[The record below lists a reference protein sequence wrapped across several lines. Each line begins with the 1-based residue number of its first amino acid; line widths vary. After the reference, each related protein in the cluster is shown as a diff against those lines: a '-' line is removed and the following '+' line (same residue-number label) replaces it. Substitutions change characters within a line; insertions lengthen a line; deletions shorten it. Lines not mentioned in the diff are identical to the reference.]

1 MYRRTAEGTG
11 LRGAWSNDIPQDKG
25 SGRRAPPA
33 HLALRPIT
41 ARVGRR
47 RRPAGLALLATGL
60 AVLAVIAGGARARG
74 AVPLG
79 TATSFAVLANTT
91 ITNTG
96 ATTING
102 DVGLYPGT
110 AVTGFG
116 TVTRSGALH
125 VGNAV
130 AQQAVIDAGAA
141 YGDLQSRTPCTDL
154 TGQVLG
160 QTVGTAAN
168 PLLPGV
174 YCFASSAQLTGD
186 LYLSGGGEYVFRI
199 GSTLTTA
206 SGSHV
211 ILQSGAE
218 ACNVYWAV
226 GSSATLG
233 TNSQIVGTIIA
244 NVSITANTGAVVT
257 GRLFA
262 LTGAVT
268 LDANTIGATNCAPAT
283 TTTTA
288 PPATTTSTAPAPT
301 TTTAPPATTT
311 TAVPATTT
319 TLAPGTTTTLGPGT
333 TTTVAP
339 ATTTT
344 AQPPGETTTTLAP
357 GVTTTTLVAATTTT
371 QAPGATTTTAAL
383 VTTTT
388 AALGT
393 TTTLALGTTT
403 TTPASGTTTTVGA
416 GNTTTTAAQ
425 ATPAATTTVGP
436 GATTASTGVL
446 LFSTETG
453 LSVQALARTG
463 QGLDGP
469 LTLAV
474 VSIFLGALLLLAPR
488 RGGVPAMAVAQ
499 PIAPNPS
506 RRHVAARIDVPTE
519 VERHRRGE
527 RVAPGG
533 GHHTPASKR
542 PHQPVEKACTRGQE
556 SDLMAAVERQL
567 QEADARM
574 KARYGKSWVSEAPDS
589 EK

>member
-1 MYRRTAEGTG
+1 M
-11 LRGAWSNDIPQDKG
+11 S
-25 SGRRAPPA
+25 
-33 HLALRPIT
+33 
-41 ARVGRR
+41 ARVSRR
-47 RRPAGLALLATGL
+47 RRPAELALVALGLSLL
-60 AVLAVIAGGARARG
+60 AVLVGGGSARG

-110 AVTGFG
+110 SVTGFG

-130 AQQAVIDAGAA
+130 AQQALIDAGSA
-141 YGDLQSRTPCTDL
+141 YGDLQSRTPCQDL

-160 QTVGTAAN
+160 QDVGTAAD

-206 SGSHV
+206 SGSRV

-233 TNSQIVGTIIA
+233 TNSQIAGTIIA
-244 NVSITANTGAVVT
+244 NVSITANTGAVVD

-268 LDANTIGATNCAPAT
+268 LDANTIGGMNCPPASTTTTAPAATTTSTVPTT

-288 PPATTTSTAPAPT
+288 VPG
-301 TTTAPPATTT
+301 TTT

-319 TLAPGTTTTLGPGT
+319 STA
-333 TTTVAP
+333 AP

-344 AQPPGETTTTLAP
+344 TAVPGTTTSTTTPATTTTTQAP
-357 GVTTTTLVAATTTT
+357 GATTTT
-371 QAPGATTTTAAL
+371 QAPGATTTTQAPGA
-383 VTTTT
+383 TTTT
-388 AALGT
+388 TLPPGVSSTTQAPATTTT
-393 TTTLALGTTT
+393 TTTLAVGTTT
-403 TTPASGTTTTVGA
+403 TTPASGTTTSTVGT
-416 GNTTTTAAQ
+416 GTTTTTATDQTAQ
-425 ATPAATTTVGP
+425 GLTTTVGP
-436 GATTASTGVL
+436 GATTASTGVSL
-446 LFSTETG
+446 VPAEAG
-453 LSVQALARTG
+453 LRVPLARTG
-463 QGLDGP
+463 QGLSGP
-469 LTLAV
+469 LSLAV
-474 VSIFLGALLLLAPR
+474 GSIFLGALLLLAPR
-488 RGGVPAMAVAQ
+488 PERAVAATQ
-499 PIAPNPS
+499 RGFFGPPRRSRAAGINAPTAVEVD
-506 RRHVAARIDVPTE
+506 RRGARLAPGAARPVPGT
-519 VERHRRGE
+519 
-527 RVAPGG
+527 
-533 GHHTPASKR
+533 TR
-542 PHQPVEKACTRGQE
+542 PHQPVGARETCGPE
-556 SDLMAAVERQL
+556 PGDLLDALERQL
-567 QEADARM
+567 HEADARL
-574 KARYGKSWVSEAPDS
+574 KAVYGRDWISGAPDS
-589 EK
+589 AN